1 MKLNLGSGQ
10 RPFDSTCKYCKQPQ
24 HQVAP
29 EFVYDHAFER
39 NWVNVDCQARWK
51 PDVVCDISSLPQNWT
66 GRADVVVLHQ
76 VLEHFDCTG
85 GPALLKECWRVLAP
99 GGRLLVFVPD
109 QVALARRWLEG
120 GIDDYLYN
128 VNTYGAYMGDEADR
142 HKWGWC
148 YRSLHMVLSEGSC
161 GRWETIRPF
170 RWETAPEGADLAKDW
185 WVLAVEA
192 VK

>member
-10 RPFDSTCKYCKQPQ
+10 RPFP
-24 HQVAP
+24 AP
-29 EFVYDHAFER
+29 
-39 NWVNVDCQARWK
+39 WVNVDCQERWK
-51 PDVVCDISSLPQNWT
+51 PDVLCDISSLPQNWT

-142 HKWGWC
+142 HRWGWC
-148 YRSLHMVLSEGSC
+148 YRSLHTALQNSGDWKSV
-161 GRWETIRPF
+161 RRFNWEDTPP
-170 RWETAPEGADLAKDW
+170 AAGLAKDW
-185 WVLAVEA
+185 WVLAMEA
-192 VK
+192 VKPT